1 MSNPAL
7 RLMSPGGS
15 RPAFTGDGPST
26 PAPTTPAPRPVRR
39 SWLSARWRDVVVLTR
54 RNLVHIA
61 REPLQLS
68 DVTVQPVLFTLLFIY
83 VFGSGVPI
91 HGGSYKD
98 FAIAGLML
106 LNLTTSA
113 MGTAV
118 GLSSDLTTGAI
129 DRFRTLPIWRSAVL
143 VGRSIADVL
152 SAALCVSIVA
162 VTGFA
167 IGWRSDAAAF
177 SILGGFAVALLF
189 SYALSWGCACLGIV
203 SKSPES
209 AQGVGLIILFPLA
222 IVSNAMVPTQGMPGW
237 LQAIANWNPVSAIT
251 AAVRDLFANPNP
263 SHTVNAWPM
272 QHPVE
277 AALLW
282 SLAIMAVF
290 VPLAA
295 HLYRRRTTG

>member
-1 MSNPAL
+1 MSDIAAL
-7 RLMSPGGS
+7 GLPRSLSPG
-15 RPAFTGDGPST
+15 
-26 PAPTTPAPRPVRR
+26 R
-39 SWLSARWRDVVVLTR
+39 SWLGAKWRDVVVLTR

-68 DVTVQPVLFTLLFIY
+68 DVTIQPVLFTLLFIY

-91 HGGSYKD
+91 HGGSYTD
-98 FAIAGLML
+98 FAVAGLML

-129 DRFRTLPIWRSAVL
+129 DRFRTLPMWRSAVL
-143 VGRSIADVL
+143 VGRSVADVL
-152 SAALCVSIVA
+152 SATLCVAIVA
-162 VTGFA
+162 LTGLA
-167 IGWRSDAAAF
+167 IGWRTDATAL
-177 SILGGFAVALLF
+177 SIVAGFGIAILF

-203 SKSPES
+203 SKGPES

-237 LQAIANWNPVSAIT
+237 LQVIANWNPVSAVT
-251 AAVRDLFANPNP
+251 AAARDLFGNPNP
-263 SHTVNAWPM
+263 SGSIRAWPM

-282 SLAIMAVF
+282 SAAILAVCM
-290 VPLAA
+290 PLAA